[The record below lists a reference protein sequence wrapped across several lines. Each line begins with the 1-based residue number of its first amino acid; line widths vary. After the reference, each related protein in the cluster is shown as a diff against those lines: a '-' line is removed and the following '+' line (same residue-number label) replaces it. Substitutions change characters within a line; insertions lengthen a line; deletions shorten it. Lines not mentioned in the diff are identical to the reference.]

1 MSALARVVRFRGTAR
16 RRALFAGALA
26 LLGVGLAVTLLSVS
40 GWLIAASG
48 LAGLGAIAMIE
59 LFAPGAIIRGSAVG
73 RTVARYGE
81 RLAGHDAMLRQLAG
95 LRLNAFRRLMR
106 WPTRRLA
113 SIASGDLLTRLTRD
127 IDTLELLLPRWWLPN
142 AAAVGG
148 SLISIVVIG
157 TVAPAL
163 LWMAVALPLVA
174 VSGLVLVQRLGR
186 SSGRRMIDENAE
198 LRRELASWIDGLAEL
213 ITLDRAVE
221 RAARLIDRAELLVG
235 AQRRQRRLEA
245 LGQAAMTGLGYLVF
259 WSVLVGALL
268 LVERDILSGPLAVGL
283 ALLML
288 GLVEVWQATPGGW
301 VLRSNC
307 EQAARRIEG
316 LGRIDD
322 GLTEPTSAGP
332 GSHRG
337 CRRAPSVALDGLAFA
352 WTDGSPLIE
361 AAALQLDAGERIVV
375 EGVSGGGKTTLGRL
389 VSGELVPDCGRV
401 LIDGRD
407 LFDRPEHERHGL
419 VGRLEQT
426 PFLFRDTLAA
436 NLRIADS
443 DATTERLEAVL
454 DAVDLERWYRT
465 LPEGLSTWLGERGV
479 GLSGG
484 QSRRLTLA
492 RLLLTDCPVL
502 VLDEPLAGLDAA
514 TAERVLIGIEPWLV
528 ERTLLILSHD
538 GFGTGTVDRSFRLV
552 DGRLERN

>member
-1 MSALARVVRFRGTAR
+1 MDPSNLASTAY
-16 RRALFAGALA
+16 A
-26 LLGVGLAVTLLSVS
+26 LL
-40 GWLIAASG
+40 
-48 LAGLGAIAMIE
+48 
-59 LFAPGAIIRGSAVG
+59 
-73 RTVARYGE
+73 
-81 RLAGHDAMLRQLAG
+81 
-95 LRLNAFRRLMR
+95 
-106 WPTRRLA
+106 
-113 SIASGDLLTRLTRD
+113 
-127 IDTLELLLPRWWLPN
+127 IDVV
-142 AAAVGG
+142 AAAVILVVGW
-148 SLISIVVIG
+148 IVAGWTGRLVKRLADRDERFDKTIASVLSRMARWG
-157 TVAPAL
+157 IVAVTII
-163 LWMAVALPLVA
+163 AVLGRFGIQTTSLVA
-174 VSGLVLVQRLGR
+174 
-186 SSGRRMIDENAE
+186 
-198 LRRELASWIDGLAEL
+198 
-213 ITLDRAVE
+213 
-221 RAARLIDRAELLVG
+221 LVG
-235 AQRRQRRLEA
+235 AA
-245 LGQAAMTGLGYLVF
+245 G
-259 WSVLVGALL
+259 
-268 LVERDILSGPLAVGL
+268 LAVGL